1 VYAQLLPYLIV
12 FAPTTTAGI
21 YLYICVGAFRAGNCS
36 SGDKKQQD
44 PTARFWAIAYY
55 CSKLLRPHNKKKVR
69 QQSSHTQLAWPPCFV
84 LGKCVFRIFCNAK
97 ITSKIAQ
104 MQNGTRDGL
113 STLNMYSKMVGGMQN
128 NILVKKNVI

>member
-44 PTARFWAIAYY
+44 PTARFWAFAYY
-55 CSKLLRPHNKKKVR
+55 CSKLLRPHNKKKSGNRAPTHNWPGLLVSCWANVFLEYFVTQKLPQKLHR
-69 QQSSHTQLAWPPCFV
+69 CKMALEMVFSH
-84 LGKCVFRIFCNAK
+84 
-97 ITSKIAQ
+97 
-104 MQNGTRDGL
+104 
-113 STLNMYSKMVGGMQN
+113 
-128 NILVKKNVI
+128 